1 MHNLPAQSW
10 LPTIA
15 SVCLLAGSAI
25 AGPIFSDE
33 KVEELEGVGIT
44 EHLNDQVP
52 LDLQFVDEFGHDV
65 TLSKYINGEK
75 PVIITLNYYRCP
87 MLCSLTLNGLVGGM
101 QGLEWTVGD
110 EFEIVTVSINPD
122 EDEKLA
128 MTNKEGYLGHYMN
141 DGNRDGAEQGWHF
154 LTGEQEN
161 ITTLADALG
170 FGYVFDKP
178 TGEFLHTSSIM
189 FLTPDGRISKYMNDV
204 KFESQDLRF
213 ALVEAS
219 EGKIGSALDKI
230 LLFNCFQYD
239 PDRNSY
245 TPSAW
250 KLMRTAAVLMI
261 ITLALGLA
269 VLSYT
274 TPDKLQHAQAGMDG
288 NTA

>member
-1 MHNLPAQSW
+1 MNRQLAQFL
-10 LPTIA
+10 LPTFAIA
-15 SVCLLAGSAI
+15 MSFANGAI

-44 EHLNDQVP
+44 EYLDEQVP
-52 LDLQFVDEFGHDV
+52 LDLQFVDELGHDI
-65 TLSKYINGEK
+65 TLSRYINGKK

-87 MLCSLTLNGLVGGM
+87 MLCSLTLNGLVLGL
-101 QGLEWTVGD
+101 QDLEWTVGN

-128 MTNKEGYLGHYMN
+128 MTNKEGYLGHYMSG
-141 DGNRDGAEQGWHF
+141 GNRDGAEKGWHF
-154 LTGEQEN
+154 LTGKQES
-161 ITTLADALG
+161 ITTLADSLG
-170 FGYVFDKP
+170 FGYVFDEP

-204 KFESQDLRF
+204 KFEAQDLRF

-250 KLMRTAAVLMI
+250 KLMRTGALLMV
-261 ITLALGLA
+261 ITLAFGIA

-274 TPDKLQHAQAGMDG
+274 TPDKLQHAHAGIDG
-288 NTA
+288 KTA

>member
-1 MHNLPAQSW
+1 MNRLRTQIW
-10 LPTIA
+10 LPMIA
-15 SVCLLAGSAI
+15 SVFSLVGSVH
-25 AGPIFSDE
+25 AGPTFADE

-87 MLCSLTLNGLVGGM
+87 MLCSLTLNGLVAGM
-101 QGLEWTVGD
+101 QDLEWTVGN

-128 MTNKEGYLGHYMN
+128 MTNKEGYLGHYS
-141 DGNRDGAEQGWHF
+141 RDGAENGWHF
-154 LTGEQEN
+154 LTGEQEQ

-204 KFESQDLRF
+204 KFEGKDLRF

-261 ITLALGLA
+261 IVLALGLA

-274 TPDKLQHAQAGMDG
+274 TPDKLQHARAGMDG

>member
-1 MHNLPAQSW
+1 MRVLNRFSVWFLFIFVTNSLYAQEFSEKSK
-10 LPTIA
+10 LIGTE
-15 SVCLLAGSAI
+15 LLSL
-25 AGPIFSDE
+25 
-33 KVEELEGVGIT
+33 V
-44 EHLNDQVP
+44 
-52 LDLQFVDEFGHDV
+52 FG
-65 TLSKYINGEK
+65 
-75 PVIITLNYYRCP
+75 
-87 MLCSLTLNGLVGGM
+87 
-101 QGLEWTVGD
+101 
-110 EFEIVTVSINPD
+110 
-122 EDEKLA
+122 
-128 MTNKEGYLGHYMN
+128 GYLGHYS
-141 DGNRDGAEQGWHF
+141 REGAEKGWHF

-161 ITTLADALG
+161 ITTLADSLG

-178 TGEFLHTSSIM
+178 TGVFLHTSSIM

-274 TPDKLQHAQAGMDG
+274 TPDKLRHAHAGMDG